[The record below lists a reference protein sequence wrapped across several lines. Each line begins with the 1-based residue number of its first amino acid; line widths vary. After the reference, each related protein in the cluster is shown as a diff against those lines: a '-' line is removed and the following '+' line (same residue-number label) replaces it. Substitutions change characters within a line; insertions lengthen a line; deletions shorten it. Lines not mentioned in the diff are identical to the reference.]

1 MPASPTCSKIRL
13 MKSIYLARHGE
24 AIDDIE
30 DRYGGWSD
38 DPLTERGIATA
49 KQLAKKIA
57 KLSPKPRKIYSS
69 PFKRAFETAQIT
81 GEKLGLKPILV
92 EGLKERNRY
101 GILTSL
107 TKTEAQ
113 AKYPR
118 MVQQVKEYTHAIKG
132 AETYEHY
139 RDRVL
144 KAINKILR
152 ESKESILIVCHGG
165 TFRIIM
171 WELLRRP
178 DYERAN
184 LNAVLTVVEN
194 KGKLSLKSSEGLIFK
209 S

>member
-1 MPASPTCSKIRL
+1 
-13 MKSIYLARHGE
+13 MKSIYLVRHGE
-24 AIDDIE
+24 ATDDIE

-38 DPLTERGIATA
+38 DPLTERGRATA
-49 KQLAKKIA
+49 RQLAKKIA
-57 KLSPKPRKIYSS
+57 KLSPKPTKIYTSS
-69 PFKRAFETAQIT
+69 FKRAFKTAQII
-81 GEKLGLKPILV
+81 GKELALKPIPMESLR
-92 EGLKERNRY
+92 ERNRY

-118 MVQQVKEYTHAIKG
+118 MVQQVKEYTYTIEG

-144 KAINKILR
+144 KAINKIFR

-171 WELLRRP
+171 WDLLGERT
-178 DYERAN
+178 YERAD
-184 LNAVLTVVEN
+184 LNAILTIQVKN
-194 KGKLSLKSSEGLIFK
+194 SGLILKSHEGLVFK
-209 S
+209 P